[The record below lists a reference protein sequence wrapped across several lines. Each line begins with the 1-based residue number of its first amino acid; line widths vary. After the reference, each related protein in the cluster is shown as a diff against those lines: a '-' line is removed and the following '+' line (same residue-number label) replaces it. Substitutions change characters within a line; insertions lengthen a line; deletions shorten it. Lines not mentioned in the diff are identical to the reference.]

1 MPTKDLYFIAALVTT
16 AKILG
21 RLRCRKAGKQIRAYL
36 YNGKVLSR
44 KEGPTHTW
52 MDPCYLTPSEGR
64 STRKGT
70 VSMLRVYETPGMTKL
85 I

>member
-16 AKILG
+16 AKNWG
-21 RLRCRKAGKQIRAYL
+21 KLRCGKAGEQSRAYL
-36 YNGKVLSR
+36 YNGKVLLK

-52 MDPCYLTPSEGR
+52 MDPHNL
-64 STRKGT
+64 
-70 VSMLRVYETPGMTKL
+70 MLSVYDTPGETKL